1 MPAFGAGDSGSN
13 PDGTT
18 IFSHSLS
25 SGLSA
30 VTIDQLQREAYSRHT
45 DKDQQRA
52 GHHVYGKDRE
62 LQDRPKRFIG
72 PTRTLVSGET
82 LQVKDYSKFNWT
94 MFDPQQRMERRERV
108 FPEELKKAFSMGASI
123 LG

>member
-1 MPAFGAGDSGSN
+1 MTSN
-13 PDGTT
+13 APDTMYT
-18 IFSHSLS
+18 ERIENYKTAL
-25 SGLSA
+25 
-30 VTIDQLQREAYSRHT
+30 
-45 DKDQQRA
+45 
-52 GHHVYGKDRE
+52 
-62 LQDRPKRFIG
+62 KRFIG

-94 MFDPQQRMERRERV
+94 MFYPQQRMERGERA